1 MDGIILINK
10 EKEWTSHDVVAKVKK
25 MLNVKVGHTGTLDPN
40 ATGVLPL
47 LLGDATKISK
57 YLINHDKE
65 YVAELKLGIKTDTA
79 DGEGNIIEEKYV
91 NLQEKF
97 LEGKKLSKTD
107 EESLKNSLIKSEKE
121 MPSKSWTK
129 RGWAMSNKSLTNN
142 KETTSNENKKI
153 KEELQKI
160 LNTFIGKS
168 LQTPPMYSAIKVNG
182 KKLYEYARENKEVNI
197 KPREIEIYNIK
208 LLNIDLKENIITF
221 KVSCSK
227 GTYIRTLCENI
238 AEKLDTCGYMK
249 ELQRTQVGDFRIED
263 SITINE
269 LEEKIRSKEI
279 LNNLN
284 SNDDRSN
291 CFITIEQ
298 LFSNCNEI
306 RLNAEQVNKF
316 LNGVKI
322 NNSKLDGIYRIY
334 SENNFIGLG
343 INKEKK
349 LKRDVII

>member
-1 MDGIILINK
+1 MDGIVLINK

-25 MLNVKVGHTGTLDPN
+25 LLNVKVGHTGTLDPN

-47 LLGDATKISK
+47 LLGNATKVSK

-65 YVAELKLGIKTDTA
+65 YIAELKLGIKTDTA
-79 DGEGNIIEEKYV
+79 DGEGNIIEEKHV

-97 LEGKKLSKTD
+97 LEGKEL
-107 EESLKNSLIKSEKE
+107 LKIKDDSFNNSLIKNE
-121 MPSKSWTK
+121 
-129 RGWAMSNKSLTNN
+129 TNI
-142 KETTSNENKKI
+142 NEKI

-160 LNTFIGKS
+160 LNNFIGKN
-168 LQTPPMYSAIKVNG
+168 LQKPPMYSAIKVNG
-182 KKLYEYARENKEVNI
+182 KKLYEYARENKEINI

-208 LLNIDLKENIITF
+208 LLNIDLNENIIKF
-221 KVSCSK
+221 KVNCSK

-249 ELQRTQVGDFRIED
+249 NLQRTQVGEFNIEN
-263 SITINE
+263 SITISK

-279 LNNLN
+279 LNNQEN
-284 SNDDRSN
+284 KY
-291 CFITIEQ
+291 FINIEQ

-306 RLNAEQVNKF
+306 RLNVEQLNKF

-322 NNSKLDGIYRIY
+322 SNNKIDGIYRVY
-334 SENNFIGLG
+334 NKNNFIGLG
-343 INKEKK
+343 INKDKK
-349 LKRDVII
+349 LKRDIII